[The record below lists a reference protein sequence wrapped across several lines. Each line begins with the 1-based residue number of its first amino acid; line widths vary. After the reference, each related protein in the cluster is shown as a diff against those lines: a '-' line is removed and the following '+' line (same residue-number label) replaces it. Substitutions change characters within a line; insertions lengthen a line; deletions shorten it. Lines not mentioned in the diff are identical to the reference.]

1 MNPSRYNV
9 YVRAGLQ
16 VCPFSRKVF
25 ELMKMNLVVPCLF
38 GLEGLIAEELRNF
51 GADDVMAENGRV
63 LFCGDENILARANIN
78 SRYAERILILI
89 GSFYAHTFDDLFEGT
104 RALDWGNWFDKTDAF
119 PVKGYSVNS
128 TLFSVSDC
136 QAIIKKAVVEKLK
149 QKYKLE
155 WFEETGPVHQIQFS
169 ILNNKVSILLDTSG
183 PGLHKRGY
191 RLDSNTAPIK
201 ETLAAALCC
210 ISKLRPYHTLYDP
223 MCGSGTILIEG
234 AMMAKNIAPGVN
246 RNFTAERWSLFSE
259 DVWSKERERAKSLVK
274 DADSF
279 FAYGSDI
286 DELSLKYAKSNAER
300 AGVAELIDYKLADFA
315 DFSPTT
321 ERGTVI
327 CNPPYGERMLDVD
340 SSEQLYKQMGEIFLR
355 KKGWS
360 YTVISPSETF
370 EQSFA
375 RKADKRRKLYNG
387 MIKCQAYMYY
397 K

>member
-1 MNPSRYNV
+1 
-9 YVRAGLQ
+9 
-16 VCPFSRKVF
+16 
-25 ELMKMNLVVPCLF
+25 MKMNLVVPCLF
-38 GLEGLIAEELRNF
+38 GLEALIAKELHDF
-51 GADDVMAENGRV
+51 GADNVMAENGRV

-78 SRYAERILILI
+78 SRYAERILILV
-89 GSFYAHTFDDLFEGT
+89 GSFEAHSFDELFEGT
-104 RALDWGNWFDKTDAF
+104 RALEWEYWLEKADAF

-149 QKYKLE
+149 QKYKVD
-155 WFEETGPVHQIQFS
+155 WFEETGPIHQIQFS
-169 ILNNKVSILLDTSG
+169 ILKNKVSVLLDTSG

-191 RLDSNTAPIK
+191 RLDSSTAPIK

-210 ISKLRPYHTLYDP
+210 ISQLRPYHTLYDP

-234 AMMAKNIAPGVN
+234 AMMAKNIAPGIG
-246 RNFTAERWSLFSE
+246 RNFSAQRWSLFPES
-259 DVWSKERERAKSLVK
+259 VWSSECERARALVK

-286 DELSLKYAKSNAER
+286 DEKSLEYARANAQR
-300 AGVAELIDYKLADFA
+300 AGVSELINYSLVDFN
-315 DFSPTT
+315 DFKPGTQ
-321 ERGTVI
+321 RGTLI

-340 SSEQLYKQMGEIFLR
+340 SSEQLYKQMGQIFVQ
-355 KKGWS
+355 KQGWS
-360 YTVISPSETF
+360 YTIISPSETF
-370 EQSFA
+370 ELSFG